1 MWRNF
6 LRINWDPSIKNILVY
21 PVLHYNLGGI
31 DINQEAQTNI
41 KGIYAAGEATWGVH
55 GKERIMGNSLT
66 DIFVFGR
73 IAGRNASIYA
83 KRF

>member
-1 MWRNF
+1 M
-6 LRINWDPSIKNILVY
+6 RINWDLSVKNILVY
-21 PVLHYNLGGI
+21 PILHYNLGGI

-83 KRF
+83 KRFK